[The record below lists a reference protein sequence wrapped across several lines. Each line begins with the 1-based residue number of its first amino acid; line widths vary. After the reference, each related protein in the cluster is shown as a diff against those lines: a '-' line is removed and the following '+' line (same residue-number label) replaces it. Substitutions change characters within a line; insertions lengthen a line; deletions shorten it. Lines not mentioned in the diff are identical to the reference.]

1 MDRGDHNVP
10 SFPFA
15 RVSHYSHLLR
25 CRDRSRSRPPPAGR
39 PESASSRRPRTPVSA
54 HWRTFFQ
61 VLLRDWALGLY
72 VCLTTRPPA
81 RHTRLLLLPIARAE
95 LVRHL
100 LIYRRDIDV
109 ATLGR
114 LGRSDGRALEGRSP
128 ETIWYMLRRIRPVD
142 DDVVE

>member
-1 MDRGDHNVP
+1 M
-10 SFPFA
+10 
-15 RVSHYSHLLR
+15 
-25 CRDRSRSRPPPAGR
+25 
-39 PESASSRRPRTPVSA
+39 
-54 HWRTFFQ
+54 
-61 VLLRDWALGLY
+61 LLRDWALGLY
-72 VCLTTRPPA
+72 MCLTTRPPA

-114 LGRSDGRALEGRSP
+114 LARSDGRTLEGRS
-128 ETIWYMLRRIRPVD
+128 TDRIWSMLTRIRPVD